1 MKQIVLI
8 AFVLLFACNIQ
19 AALPRDKFLTKE
31 GKLTATLTLKDA
43 QGGFVGI
50 TGLVWTVRPD
60 GSWGSETLHQPHDA
74 QGRLAGQ
81 IDSKATT
88 VLGRCLGPC
97 AGG

>member
-50 TGLVWTVRPD
+50 TRLIWTVRPMVC
-60 GSWGSETLHQPHDA
+60 GI
-74 QGRLAGQ
+74 GQ
-81 IDSKATT
+81 VSSTA
-88 VLGRCLGPC
+88 RCASLISG
-97 AGG
+97 AN

>member
-60 GSWGSETLHQPHDA
+60 GSWDRKRFINRTMRMPDQ
-74 QGRLAGQ
+74 
-81 IDSKATT
+81 
-88 VLGRCLGPC
+88 
-97 AGG
+97 